1 MTAVAFC
8 DNTQQIVSGGLDN
21 AIKVWDLRQ
30 NQLAYILHGHS
41 DTVTGLDMSEDGS
54 YLASNSMDRTG
65 GCGRTGRLGRTS
77 GQGRMGGWGR
87 TGWGR
92 TVGGTGRVGGG
103 GWGVG
108 QDWILVHMYLLGQQD
123 YRGLN
128 TAVS

>member
-65 GCGRTGRLGRTS
+65 G
-77 GQGRMGGWGR
+77 
-87 TGWGR
+87 WGR
-92 TVGGTGRVGGG
+92 TVGWVGQVGRAGWVGGAGRG
-103 GWGVG
+103 GAGQWVG
-108 QDWILVHMYLLGQQD
+108 QDEWGGRMGGGA
-123 YRGLN
+123 GLDIS
-128 TAVS
+128 TYVFTWTTRL